1 MMERPVVNN
10 RPYIPEDIESRPKHE
25 QLNYELRQFEYF
37 NSQPTAWDCIM
48 TETQRLEKTLSKVA
62 APILRKKLEGKT
74 DSFPS
79 VRKRVATK

>member
-1 MMERPVVNN
+1 
-10 RPYIPEDIESRPKHE
+10 
-25 QLNYELRQFEYF
+25 
-37 NSQPTAWDCIM
+37 M

-62 APILRKKLEGKT
+62 APLLRKKLEGKT